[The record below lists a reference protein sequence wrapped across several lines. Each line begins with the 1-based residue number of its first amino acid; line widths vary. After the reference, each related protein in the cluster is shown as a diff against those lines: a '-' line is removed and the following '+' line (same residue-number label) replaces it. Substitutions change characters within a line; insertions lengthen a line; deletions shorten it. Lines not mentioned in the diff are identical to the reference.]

1 MNFAELMDSWI
12 TEKIVRAQT
21 DLVARV
27 GKLEL
32 RVAELEEQVVNAEAV
47 RNIANAQI
55 DSRNNGLATS
65 NSLTEFRV
73 GELIQTQL
81 CNTDWSDMIGEEV
94 NELIE
99 SAIDNNDSIRD
110 EIRSL
115 VDEQLDGE
123 LDDLRITVRRG

>member
-27 GKLEL
+27 SKLEM
-32 RVAELEEQVVNAEAV
+32 RVQELEERAVTLDTVRGIVNEVVAAALEE
-47 RNIANAQI
+47 IP
-55 DSRNNGLATS
+55 SRG
-65 NSLTEFRV
+65 SLTEFRV
-73 GELIQTQL
+73 GELIQTHL
-81 CNTDWSDMIGEEV
+81 CNTDWADLIGEEV